1 MPWALPS
8 LSRLGLAGGG
18 GGLPYLLPSLRAPHP
33 PMWQRLPR
41 MVVARRFRAA
51 LPRLPLLPRLHVQGG
66 HLDPA
71 GDTAACCA
79 QRAAGTLPRPLPL
92 WRPAQGGHWLSSCW
106 RGRRIWQKEPRRSHK
121 VMQHGKSGR
130 TLLNLLPHCGKKGK
144 TLPGTRPTILDQGP
158 DPPKKGRQN
167 QESEQ
172 KLRRL
177 YQGLDPPKKKEAA
190 KPGGRTKASK
200 TLPATRPTTT
210 LPATR
215 PTKLDQGPDPQQ
227 KEAAKPGGRHKKPK
241 GVGKESQSIETRNVS
256 SDPTQ
261 PLVPLRI
268 NKRQNSTRD
277 LAHKTR
283 PGTQTQQS

>member
-18 GGLPYLLPSLRAPHP
+18 GSLPYLLPSLRAPHP

-177 YQGLDPPKKKEAA
+177 YQGLDPPKKR
-190 KPGGRTKASK
+190 GGQ
-200 TLPATRPTTT
+200 TR
-210 LPATR
+210 R
-215 PTKLDQGPDPQQ
+215 PN
-227 KEAAKPGGRHKKPK
+227 K
-241 GVGKESQSIETRNVS
+241 GFKNST
-256 SDPTQ
+256 SDPTH
-261 PLVPLRI
+261 
-268 NKRQNSTRD
+268 NNSTSD
-277 LAHKTR
+277 PTHKTR
-283 PGTQTQQS
+283 QGPRPPTKGGGKTRRSAQKAKRSWEGVAKY